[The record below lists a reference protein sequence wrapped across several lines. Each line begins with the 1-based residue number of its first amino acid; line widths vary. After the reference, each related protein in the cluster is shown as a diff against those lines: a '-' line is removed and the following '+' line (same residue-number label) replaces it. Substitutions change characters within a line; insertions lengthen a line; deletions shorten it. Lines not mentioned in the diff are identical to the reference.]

1 MSEKDDLAALKVGDQ
16 FWAVSSSCTPYEV
29 TSIRHSPGAQYHLWA
44 VITARELMEASRP
57 FDQMPLIAV
66 SRHES
71 EITLHR
77 RVR

>member
-1 MSEKDDLAALKVGDQ
+1 MEDDELASLKVGDQ
-16 FWAVSSSCTPYEV
+16 FWAVNNSRTPYEV
-29 TSIRHSPGAQYHLWA
+29 TSVRYSPGAQDHLWA